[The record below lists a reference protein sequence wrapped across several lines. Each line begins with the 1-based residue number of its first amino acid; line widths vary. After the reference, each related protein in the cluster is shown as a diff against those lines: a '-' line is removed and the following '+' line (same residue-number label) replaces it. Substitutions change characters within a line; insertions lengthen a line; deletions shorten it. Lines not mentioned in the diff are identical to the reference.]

1 MIKGFLTNRMAGSQ
15 KHGTKAWRIGL
26 LCWLMTLATAALAQ
40 EAKDYVD
47 PRIGSEGLGRVFI
60 GPCMPFGMAKP
71 GPDCG
76 VGNNAGWAP
85 MPAAVSGFSQTHVSG
100 TGGGP
105 KYGNI
110 LIRPF
115 HGPDQHRATEHIEL
129 GKYTCTLQESGIKA
143 EVTAGRKASF
153 YRFSYP
159 EGTLPHVEVDLQHF
173 LGRNPVPKAR
183 EAQQFEEARLDSTRL
198 PDGLFSYHG
207 HQTISGG
214 WNNGAPYTVY
224 FHAMPRLCQADAT
237 TQATTDVTT
246 ATDGGHGYV
255 MLLKVGISFVSEEQA
270 RLNAESDL
278 PDWDF
283 DAAHRRCLSEW
294 QGLLS
299 RLPINDEATTP
310 VKRMY
315 YTALYH
321 TCLMPTDR
329 REGTHHAPYD
339 DYYAIWDTYRTST
352 PLLSL
357 LCPERA
363 EEIAQSLLTIY
374 RQDGFL
380 PDARSGNSNG
390 RTQGGSNAE
399 IVLCDAL
406 ARGLD
411 IDADLALEAMLKD
424 ATTPPLDDEAEGRG
438 GLEEYNR
445 LGYIPYIIETIEA
458 IGAIEPIASIHPS
471 ARIPRAGNRTVEYAF
486 CDWAIAQ
493 SARMMRERHLSHRW
507 SDAQL
512 QAIEAQYM
520 QQSQRWKNLWR
531 KDYEHDGAHGF
542 IMPRDEQGRWLD
554 RLPFGHSKVRPLSF
568 PYTPDVSYEGPWYC
582 KWWDCFMYEASSW
595 EYSFSIPHDIPGLI
609 ELCGGKE
616 AFEARLDTFFAHG
629 YYNVANEPSFLTPLL
644 YHWVGK
650 PEKST
655 ALIRRIIEENFND
668 QPNGLPGN
676 DDGGAMS
683 SWLACHLLG
692 MYPLAGTSEWIKYD
706 PLWQELHVK
715 DEVNMPDPE
724 PTKPNTF
731 LAKFSLHGQTR
742 RFYLDTRYD
751 LKTKQAVVDWRIQ
764 RNLRWWKGSY
774 TMRSSSL
781 KNGRR
786 LCYEQPLDGQHILVP
801 DDQTFLFLSDL
812 ALADLHRADGVLQ
825 GTMQYDDVRWT
836 LIDEDSLPSWSDRAH
851 TLHFRSDEG
860 AEMWVAVGLF
870 CPLITKMIDNPHE
883 IDWEITYVK

>member
-1 MIKGFLTNRMAGSQ
+1 MPC
-15 KHGTKAWRIGL
+15 RIL
-26 LCWLMTLATAALAQ
+26 LLLFAFHFSLFTSFAQ
-40 EAKDYVD
+40 QAKDYVD

-60 GPCMPFGMAKP
+60 GPCLPFGMAKP

-76 VGNNAGWAP
+76 VGNNPGWAP

-115 HGPDQHRATEHIEL
+115 KGEDQHRASESIEL
-129 GKYTCTLQESGIKA
+129 GKYTCTFEESGIKA

-153 YRFSYP
+153 YRFTFPKGMKPY
-159 EGTLPHVEVDLQHF
+159 VEVDLQHF
-173 LGRNPVPKAR
+173 LGRNPVPKTR
-183 EAQQFEEARLDSTRL
+183 EAQQFEGASMDSTL
-198 PDGLFSYHG
+198 QADGLHAYHG
-207 HQTISGG
+207 QQTISGG
-214 WNNGAPYTVY
+214 WNNGKPYTVY
-224 FHAMPRLCQADAT
+224 FYLTQHKADART
-237 TQATTDVTT
+237 
-246 ATDGGHGYV
+246 
-255 MLLKVGISFVSEEQA
+255 LLCRVGISYISEEQA
-270 RLNAESDL
+270 KQNCQMDI
-278 PDWDF
+278 PGWDF
-283 DAAHRRCLSEW
+283 DGTYQHCLDEW
-294 QGLLS
+294 QALLS
-299 RLPINDEATTP
+299 RLPISNEASER

-321 TCLMPTDR
+321 MCLMPTDR
-329 REGTHHAPYD
+329 EESLKPTDSLTHTYYD

-357 LCPERA
+357 LAPERA
-363 EEIAQSLLTIY
+363 TAIAQSLLNIY
-374 RQDGFL
+374 KKDGFL

-411 IDADLALEAMLKD
+411 IDADLALKAMLKD
-424 ATTPPLDDEAEGRG
+424 ATVAPEDDEAEGRG
-438 GLEEYNR
+438 GLAEYNS
-445 LGYIPYIIETIEA
+445 LGYIPYIIEPIDA
-458 IGAIEPIASIHPS
+458 IKAIEPKGAIDPIAPS
-471 ARIPRAGNRTVEYAF
+471 RIPRAGNRTVEYAF
-486 CDWAIAQ
+486 CDWAIAE
-493 SARMMRERHLSHRW
+493 AAKIMKERKLSSRW
-507 SDAQL
+507 SDAEL
-512 QAIEAQYM
+512 DDINKQYM
-520 QQSQRWKNLWR
+520 LQSQRWKNLWR
-531 KDYEHDGAHGF
+531 SDYEHDGARGF
-542 IMPRDEQGRWLD
+542 IMPRDEQGNWLD
-554 RLPFGHSKVRPLSF
+554 DLPFGHSKARPMTF
-568 PYTPDVSYEGPWYC
+568 RYTPDVSYEGPWYC

-616 AFEARLDTFFAHG
+616 AFETRLDTFFAHG

-655 ALIRRIIEENFND
+655 ALVRKIIEENFND

-692 MYPLAGTSEWIKYD
+692 MYPLAGTKEWIKYE
-706 PLWQELHVK
+706 PLWK
-715 DEVNMPDPE
+715 DVSIRDSVNTPDPE
-724 PTKPNTF
+724 PAKPNTF

-751 LKTKQAVVDWRIQ
+751 METKQAIVDWRIQ

-781 KNGRR
+781 HGGRR
-786 LCYEQPLDGQHILVP
+786 LCYEQPLDGQHTLVP

-812 ALADLHRADGVLQ
+812 ALADLHRVDGVLQ
-825 GTMQYDDVRWT
+825 GTMQYDDVQWT
-836 LIDEDSLPSWSDRAH
+836 LIDENTLPSWSDRAS
-851 TLHFRSDEG
+851 TLHFRSEEG

-870 CPLITKMIDNPHE
+870 CPLITKMINNPHE
-883 IDWEITYVK
+883 IDWEITYIK

>member
-1 MIKGFLTNRMAGSQ
+1 MTKVFLNDRLTGSRT
-15 KHGTKAWRIGL
+15 HGAQTWRWVL
-26 LCWLMTLATAALAQ
+26 LCCLMALSTAALAQ

-60 GPCMPFGMAKP
+60 GPCVPFGMAKP

-76 VGNNAGWAP
+76 VGNNAGWEP
-85 MPAAVSGFSQTHVSG
+85 MPATVSGFSQTHVSG

-110 LIRPF
+110 LVRPF

-159 EGTLPHVEVDLQHF
+159 KGTKPRMEIDLQHF

-183 EAQQFEEARLDSTRL
+183 EAQQFEAARMDSTL
-198 PDGLFSYHG
+198 QPDGLFCYHG

-214 WNNGAPYTVY
+214 WNNGGPYTVY
-224 FHAMPRLCQADAT
+224 FHATPRLIPHAT
-237 TQATTDVTT
+237 GGSPSPVAETTDG
-246 ATDGGHGYV
+246 ATDGEGYANV
-255 MLLKVGISFVSEEQA
+255 LFLKVGISFVSVEQA
-270 RLNAESDL
+270 RLNAASDL

-283 DAAHRRCLSEW
+283 DAAHQRCVDEW
-294 QGLLS
+294 QALLS
-299 RLPINDEATTP
+299 HLPIDEAASKR

-321 TCLMPTDR
+321 MCLMPTERKERDGD
-329 REGTHHAPYD
+329 EPYYD

-357 LCPERA
+357 LSPVRA
-363 EEIAQSLLTIY
+363 TAMAQSLLTIY
-374 RQDGFL
+374 RADGFL

-424 ATTPPLDDEAEGRG
+424 ATVPPLDDEAEGRG

-445 LGYIPYIIETIEA
+445 LGYIPYIINK
-458 IGAIEPIASIHPS
+458 GR
-471 ARIPRAGNRTVEYAF
+471 RIPRAGNRTVEYAL

-493 SARMMRERHLSHRW
+493 TARMMRERHLSSRW
-507 SDAQL
+507 TDTEL

-520 QQSQRWKNLWR
+520 QQSHRWRNLWR
-531 KDYEHDGAHGF
+531 SDYEHDGARGF
-542 IMPRDEQGRWLD
+542 IMPRDEEGRWID
-554 RLPFGHSKVRPLSF
+554 QLPFGHSQARPLTF
-568 PYTPDVSYEGPWYC
+568 RYTPDVSYEGPWYC

-595 EYSFSIPHDIPGLI
+595 EYSFSIPHDIQGLMD
-609 ELCGGKE
+609 LCGGKE
-616 AFEARLDTFFAHG
+616 AFEARLDTFFAHK

-650 PEKST
+650 PEKSR
-655 ALIRRIIEENFND
+655 ALVRRIIEENFND
-668 QPNGLPGN
+668 TPNGLPGN

-692 MYPLAGTSEWIKYD
+692 MYPLAGTSEWVKYE
-706 PLWQELHVK
+706 PIWKGLHVK
-715 DEVNMPDPE
+715 DEVNTPDPTPE
-724 PTKPNTF
+724 AIQRARF

-742 RFYLDTRYD
+742 RFYLDCHWNRKD
-751 LKTKQAVVDWRIQ
+751 DQLRVDWHIQ

-774 TMRSSSL
+774 TMTAASC
-781 KNGRR
+781 KKGNM
-786 LCYEQPLDGQHILVP
+786 LCYEQPLDGQHLVVP
-801 DDQTFLFLSDL
+801 QNETFLFLSDH
-812 ALADLHRADGVLQ
+812 AQKAIKRKNGKPV
-825 GTMQYDDVRWT
+825 GTMRYDGTEWTAVGEESLNGFTTVR
-836 LIDEDSLPSWSDRAH
+836 L
-851 TLHFRSDEG
+851 RSSEG
-860 AEMWVAVGLF
+860 ADMWVYYGLER
-870 CPLITKMIDNPHE
+870 PLIVKMLNNPQE
-883 IDWEITYVK
+883 IDWEIVNNS